1 MPPSPSRAPSAR
13 QRFLVPYPRLKRE
26 RVGVPF
32 FSCCQSQP
40 PRPKCERRGS
50 FIFPPRRIQWPP
62 LRHQPCAAACVCVP
76 THALQPHPCAPTSA
90 SKPSLYARCICTQ
103 PPALCVDVPVP
114 RVSIAAPAPSIDTGA
129 PAPCGDAASA
139 RCVCALAPPP
149 PPVNVP
155 SLALRLRRLP
165 LRATSASAPAS
176 ACVPALPASPFPR
189 PKRERRYFIH
199 SLCIY

>member
-1 MPPSPSRAPSAR
+1 M
-13 QRFLVPYPRLKRE
+13 PYPRLKRE

-149 PPVNVP
+149 PPSTSPPSRCVCAASPCALRLPPLLRLHACPHYPHLP
-155 SLALRLRRLP
+155 SLAP
-165 LRATSASAPAS
+165 NASGGTLYIV
-176 ACVPALPASPFPR
+176 CVYIDNTKLF
-189 PKRERRYFIH
+189 
-199 SLCIY
+199 